1 MATLSAALVFLVLAN
16 VTNAQT
22 IEDEAVAWLQE
33 FIQIDTVNPPGN
45 ETRAVDFYR
54 AIFDAEGID
63 YEWAESAPGIW

>member
-45 ETRAVDFYR
+45 ETRSVDFYR